1 MIKRILLLGMI
12 CSGIIGCHKTLNQ
25 ETLDATKY
33 HDPETLSI
41 TGDFN
46 GDGTT
51 ETLIQDIEDST
62 GTTVTRIPNTPAEIE
77 NDTAIDGYYR
87 YIEFVAKLNYRTRI
101 KSSNI
106 ANKPLYFGNS
116 QGLYCLINVGNVN
129 NNPGDEIALV
139 IDYLDFDRSNSCKIY
154 TLCNGT
160 WKICFQYRVHED
172 AFSFIGDTAP
182 LFKEI
187 KDALEFRDGKWKYY
201 DYMDMPYE
209 NIEDVGQML
218 PLKTKDCH

>member
-1 MIKRILLLGMI
+1 MILCSILV
-12 CSGIIGCHKTLNQ
+12 CCHKTPKQ
-25 ETLDATKY
+25 EIANHEDF
-33 HDPETLSI
+33 HNPETLSI

-51 ETLIQDIEDST
+51 ETLIQDIADST

-77 NDTAIDGYYR
+77 NDTTIDGYHR

-101 KSSNI
+101 KSNDI
-106 ANKPLYFGNS
+106 ANKPLYFGSS

-139 IDYLDFDRSNSCKIY
+139 IDRLDFSRSNSCKIY

-160 WKICFQYRVHED
+160 
-172 AFSFIGDTAP
+172 
-182 LFKEI
+182 
-187 KDALEFRDGKWKYY
+187 
-201 DYMDMPYE
+201 
-209 NIEDVGQML
+209 
-218 PLKTKDCH
+218 